1 MMMMLEALVYQ
12 GKKKHRT
19 ESYNDNED
27 EYYVDHGKLMMIV
40 FHKMCLKLWSIC
52 QNESQN
58 Q

>member
-12 GKKKHRT
+12 GKKKYRT

-27 EYYVDHGKLMMIV
+27 EYYVDPGKLTMIV
-40 FHKMCLKLWSIC
+40 FHKMYLKLWPIC
-52 QNESQN
+52 QNGSQN